1 MTMPSSR
8 PLILVVDDDP
18 SVRLVLRHM
27 LEKAN
32 LAAVIAGSGRE
43 ALETLRRGLDIAL
56 ALLDVC
62 MPDLDGPQ
70 TLGLLRQICPDLR
83 IWFLTGDPDPYSV
96 PGLLDLGA
104 EAVISKPFAVTD
116 LVRKVQEV
124 LGYPAV
130 QTDGRSIVP

>member
-1 MTMPSSR
+1 MIMPPSR

-56 ALLDVC
+56 ALLDVR

-83 IWFLTGDPDPYSV
+83 TGFSPAILIPTQLQGCLRWV
-96 PGLLDLGA
+96 P
-104 EAVISKPFAVTD
+104 
-116 LVRKVQEV
+116 R
-124 LGYPAV
+124 
-130 QTDGRSIVP
+130 R